1 MEIYQIYFRVS
12 QKVGMA
18 EGGEDLTSLSLF
30 LSLAVSVIIIIINVI
45 SVIIIIILGFSFYDD
60 DHHHHH
66 IDIEEQVIVLILIP
80 LLVLLL
86 KIQVLPH
93 FSELF
98 DQLVTDIQIAIIFHF
113 FRCCSEP
120 ERKTREKAYLSEVCI
135 GDYQIICV
143 PFVNRF
149 T

>member
-45 SVIIIIILGFSFYDD
+45 SVIIIILGFSFYDD

-66 IDIEEQVIVLILIP
+66 IDIEEQVIVLILLP

-98 DQLVTDIQIAIIFHF
+98 DQLVTDIQIAMDFHF
-113 FRCCSEP
+113 YLGVAQSQKGRP
-120 ERKTREKAYLSEVCI
+120 EKKL
-135 GDYQIICV
+135 ICLTSASV
-143 PFVNRF
+143 
-149 T
+149 TIK